1 MKISAFAL
9 LLILIAGRARA
20 EEVPTVDLDGCP
32 LFDAGAARRAIWAE
46 LTVPAAQRAR
56 LAELRIVI
64 TCPDADGAL
73 VEIRS
78 SGAPER
84 QRFAFGNLVGA
95 QRLRLMA
102 VVVAELVARYTASDR
117 PGNSVSSSPG
127 AATPPGRGVTRAA
140 LISEV
145 GAGFVAGWSDAGITG
160 GASVELWVGAA
171 ASRWAGHLSLLG
183 LSSEHQTL
191 PPGSVSWTRPRLA
204 AGGRYRVARG
214 DHVSIDLRAD
224 AVAAV
229 LVLSGEGFTAN
240 ETAVAF
246 DPGLSVGARLDVP
259 WGRWTWF
266 LEASALGWLRGQRA
280 QVTGLAE
287 TVDVPRGEVLL
298 HVGLT
303 VGLGQEN

>member
-1 MKISAFAL
+1 L
-9 LLILIAGRARA
+9 
-20 EEVPTVDLDGCP
+20 
-32 LFDAGAARRAIWAE
+32 AE

-64 TCPDADGAL
+64 TCLDADGAL

-78 SGAPER
+78 SGAPLRSSGAPLREHI
-84 QRFAFGNLVGA
+84 AFGDLVGA

-102 VVVAELVARYTASDR
+102 LVVAELVAPHTDSGRAGSTVAISL
-117 PGNSVSSSPG
+117 G
-127 AATPPGRGVTRAA
+127 AAPPPARRVTRAA
-140 LISEV
+140 LIHEM
-145 GAGFVAGWSDAGITG
+145 GAGVVAGWSGAEITG
-160 GASVELWVGAA
+160 GGSIELWVGPD

-183 LSSEHQTL
+183 LSSEHQSL
-191 PPGSVSWTRPRLA
+191 PPGSVSWTRPRGA
-204 AGGRYRVARG
+204 IGGRYRLVHGR
-214 DHVSIDLRAD
+214 HLSIDLRAD

-229 LVLSGEGFTAN
+229 LIVSGDGFSAN

-246 DPGLSVGARLDVP
+246 DPGLSGGARLNVP

-280 QVTGLAE
+280 EVMGLGRSLDLPRAE
-287 TVDVPRGEVLL
+287 ALL

-303 VGLGQEN
+303 VSLGQNN